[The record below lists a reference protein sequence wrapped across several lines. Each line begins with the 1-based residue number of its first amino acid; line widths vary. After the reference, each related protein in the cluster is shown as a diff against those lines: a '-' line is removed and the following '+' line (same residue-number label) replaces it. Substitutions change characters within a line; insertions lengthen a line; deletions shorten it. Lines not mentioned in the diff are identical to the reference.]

1 MEPDPKV
8 EVEVLAVKP
17 VTAGRM
23 LDCSTTKV
31 YDLIRRGV
39 LKTIPFDA
47 DQRIPVQQV
56 RDLAARGVQ
65 RELA

>member
-1 MEPDPKV
+1 MEPDPK
-8 EVEVLAVKP
+8 VEVLAVKP

-31 YDLIRRGV
+31 YDLIRRGI

-47 DQRIPVQQV
+47 DQRIPIVQI
-56 RDLAARGVQ
+56 RELAAKGVQ
-65 RELA
+65 REVA